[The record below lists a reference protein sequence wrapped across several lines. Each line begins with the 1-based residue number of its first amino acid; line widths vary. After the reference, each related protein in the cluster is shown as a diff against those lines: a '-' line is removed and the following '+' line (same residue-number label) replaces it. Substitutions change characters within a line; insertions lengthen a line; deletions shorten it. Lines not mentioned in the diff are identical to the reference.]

1 MKINY
6 LPTFIKDLKDLKS
19 TSSYSV
25 IKNLVFTDI
34 LAVKQLSEINNL
46 KKLKGEY
53 NAYRIRIRD
62 YRIVFLLKKI
72 QLHLLVFFIVEN
84 SIVISRKISVDKESL
99 KSLCRNSPQ
108 NESLR
113 SRLVKNCEELLGQI
127 QATLEED

>member
-53 NAYRIRIRD
+53 NAYRIRIGD

-99 KSLCRNSPQ
+99 A
-108 NESLR
+108 LR
-113 SRLVKNCEELLGQI
+113 ELLCK
-127 QATLEED
+127 

>member
-6 LPTFIKDLKDLKS
+6 LPTFIKNLKDLKS
-19 TSSYSV
+19 TSPYSV

-53 NAYRIRIRD
+53 NAYRIRIGD

-113 SRLVKNCEELLGQI
+113 SRFQLLPTS
-127 QATLEED
+127 A

>member
-19 TSSYSV
+19 TSPYSV

-53 NAYRIRIRD
+53 NAYRIRIGD
-62 YRIVFLLKKI
+62 YRIVFF
-72 QLHLLVFFIVEN
+72 V
-84 SIVISRKISVDKESL
+84 
-99 KSLCRNSPQ
+99 
-108 NESLR
+108 
-113 SRLVKNCEELLGQI
+113 
-127 QATLEED
+127 EEDTITFARVLHRREFYRYFP